1 MDGEKLSTLEIVRG
15 VIEASVPFASH
26 IGLEVTMVNDGT
38 AMVVLADEEF
48 TKNHVGST
56 HAGAL
61 FTLAEVASGSA
72 MAGVMVDEIG
82 RIDALV
88 RSSTISYRKPA
99 TGVITA
105 TASTSKPG
113 SKMRSEYH
121 NDGRTSFAIDVSMTD
136 TDGDEVA
143 SMTVEW
149 VVTRPTS

>member
-1 MDGEKLSTLEIVRG
+1 MDGQPTSTLEIVRG
-15 VIEASVPFASH
+15 VIKASVPFASH
-26 IGLEVTMVNDGT
+26 IGLEVTMVTDGT
-38 AMVVLADEEF
+38 AMVILADEPF

-72 MAGVMVDEIG
+72 MAGVMVDAIDE
-82 RIDALV
+82 IDALV

-113 SKMRSEYH
+113 SKMRSEYET
-121 NDGRTSFAIDVSMTD
+121 DGRTSFAIDVSMTD

-143 SMTVEW
+143 AMTVDW
-149 VVTRPTS
+149 VVTRPTT